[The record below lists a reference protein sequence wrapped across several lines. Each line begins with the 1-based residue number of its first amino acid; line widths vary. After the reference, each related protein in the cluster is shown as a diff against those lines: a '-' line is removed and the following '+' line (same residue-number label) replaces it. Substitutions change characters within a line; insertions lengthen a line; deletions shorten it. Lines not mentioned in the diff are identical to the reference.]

1 MSDGLTTILILVM
14 LLADGGSIEVR
25 ADSMEVCEAMTR
37 ATEIAPVEITDEFG
51 ATHLVAAAYCET
63 AEVLPAV
70 DTMGEVM

>member
-1 MSDGLTTILILVM
+1 MTTILVMIL

-25 ADSMEVCEAMTR
+25 ADSMEVCEAMSR

-51 ATHLVAAAYCET
+51 TTHLVAAAYCET

>member
-14 LLADGGSIEVR
+14 LLADGGSIEVK

-51 ATHLVAAAYCET
+51 TTHLVAAAYCET
-63 AEVLPAV
+63 AEVLPV
-70 DTMGEVM
+70 VEIGGEAM

>member
-1 MSDGLTTILILVM
+1 MTTILVMIL

-25 ADSMEVCEAMTR
+25 ADSIEVCEAMTH
-37 ATEIAPVEITDEFG
+37 ATEVAPVEITDEFG
-51 ATHLVAAAYCET
+51 TTHLVAAAYCET

>member
-1 MSDGLTTILILVM
+1 MTTILVMIL

-25 ADSMEVCEAMTR
+25 AESMEVCEAMTR

-51 ATHLVAAAYCET
+51 TTHLVAAAYCET